1 MSDGLLIRSARK
13 FADLRVRGLAKL
25 CSLTSGSI
33 SLVEAGELKLSDA
46 TRQRVLRVL
55 LVELS
60 RTQDVP
66 LPPCSNE
73 RAVRRELSRLLAA
86 AEVLRAE
93 KALLSANSL
102 LSLWG

>member
-25 CSLTSGSI
+25 CDLTSGSI
-33 SLVEAGELKLSDA
+33 SLVEAGELKFSDA

-60 RTQDVP
+60 RSQDVP

-73 RAVRRELSRLLAA
+73 CDVRQALGRLLAA

-93 KALLSANSL
+93 RALLSASSL
-102 LSLWG
+102 LALWG

>member
-1 MSDGLLIRSARK
+1 MSDGLLIRSARN

-25 CSLTSGSI
+25 CDLTSGSI
-33 SLVEAGELKLSDA
+33 SLVEAGELKFSDA

-60 RTQDVP
+60 RTQDVT

-73 RAVRRELSRLLAA
+73 RDVRQALGRLLAA

-93 KALLSANSL
+93 KSIRSANALLA
-102 LSLWG
+102 LWG

>member
-13 FADLRVRGLAKL
+13 FADLRVRGLARL
-25 CSLTSGSI
+25 CGLTGGSI
-33 SLVEAGELKLSDA
+33 SLVEAGELKFSDA

-55 LVELS
+55 LVELA
-60 RTQDVP
+60 RTQDIP

-73 RAVRRELSRLLAA
+73 RDVRQALGRLLAA

-93 KALLSANSL
+93 RALLSANSL
-102 LSLWG
+102 LALWG

>member
-1 MSDGLLIRSARK
+1 MSIGLLIRSARQ

-25 CSLTSGSI
+25 CDLTSGSI
-33 SLVEAGELKLSDA
+33 SLVEGGELKLSDA
-46 TRQRVLRVL
+46 TRQRVLKVL
-55 LVELS
+55 LVELA

-73 RAVRRELSRLLAA
+73 RDIRQALGRLLAA

-93 KALLSANSL
+93 RAILSANSL
-102 LSLWG
+102 LALWG